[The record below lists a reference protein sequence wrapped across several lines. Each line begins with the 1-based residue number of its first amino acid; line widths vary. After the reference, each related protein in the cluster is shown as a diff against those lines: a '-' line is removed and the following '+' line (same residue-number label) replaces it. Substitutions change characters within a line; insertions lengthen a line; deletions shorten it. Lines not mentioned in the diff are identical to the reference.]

1 MGNSIFKFSA
11 TYGERLSVQR
21 AEGVEIAVGQVDG
34 PALIGVAH
42 PDGGHHDGNTFSQ
55 TG

>member
-11 TYGERLSVQR
+11 TYGEWLSVQG